1 MAFWA
6 HFASLKCPMVLGE
19 VVGGE
24 KMKRENLKLSGIRLC
39 MTTLASTGLLGKSWG
54 VHLYVRQPGGASLA
68 PPPPVPKPHLPS
80 LLQAP
85 PGALWLVNG
94 RRRDPLCEVAIRELG
109 CSLKVLWET
118 LDSLRISWRQSQA
131 VLREHGN
138 TNGSWD
144 HLDIFVKK
152 KKNVP
157 CSGGFVSSVLIFP

>member
-1 MAFWA
+1 M
-6 HFASLKCPMVLGE
+6 
-19 VVGGE
+19 
-24 KMKRENLKLSGIRLC
+24 
-39 MTTLASTGLLGKSWG
+39 
-54 VHLYVRQPGGASLA
+54 

-138 TNGSWD
+138 TNGS
-144 HLDIFVKK
+144 
-152 KKNVP
+152 
-157 CSGGFVSSVLIFP
+157 